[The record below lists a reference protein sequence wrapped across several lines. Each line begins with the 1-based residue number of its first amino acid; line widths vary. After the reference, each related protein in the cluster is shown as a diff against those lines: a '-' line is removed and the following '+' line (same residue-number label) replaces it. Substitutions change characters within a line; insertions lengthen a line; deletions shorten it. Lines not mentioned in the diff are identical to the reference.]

1 MLTKNRSIQNVT
13 DISFMNHMY
22 PIYSR
27 LMIPHWKCNVTD
39 NSIKRHIKLCIHPM
53 LPIILSTK
61 LVDETVATII
71 SFQVTK

>member
-1 MLTKNRSIQNVT
+1 
-13 DISFMNHMY
+13 MY

-39 NSIKRHIKLCIHPM
+39 NRNKTSSQIFIHPT

>member
-1 MLTKNRSIQNVT
+1 MS
-13 DISFMNHMY
+13 
-22 PIYSR
+22 PI
-27 LMIPHWKCNVTD
+27 TE
-39 NSIKRHIKLCIHPM
+39 IKRQIKLCIHPM